1 MVCQLYGRP
10 ELSKLIEEYAV
21 LYLGFLRLQTP
32 PEIVFGQDRGRP
44 QIENQ
49 WTESTTR
56 ACLGLY
62 LALLSEHQDL
72 IHELVLS
79 HMSFRNIFL

>member
-1 MVCQLYGRP
+1 
-10 ELSKLIEEYAV
+10 
-21 LYLGFLRLQTP
+21 LGFLRLHNP

-44 QIENQ
+44 QVESQ

-72 IHELVLS
+72 IHE
-79 HMSFRNIFL
+79 